1 MLQTIFLAT
10 FSILIFL
17 LLRWFFSPY
26 FRYRYRNQ
34 TKDFKLFDNGKPLAV
49 GSKPFLLD
57 ELTKEAIFDL
67 TLVVPAYNEE
77 QRLPTMMKE
86 TLEYFETKIASGLF
100 KKIEIVI
107 VDDGSS
113 DKTLELIK

>member
-1 MLQTIFLAT
+1 MLQTIFLSA
-10 FSILIFL
+10 FSVLLVI

-26 FRYRYRNQ
+26 FRYRFSNR
-34 TKDFKLFDNGKPLAV
+34 TKDFKLYDNGKPIAV
-49 GSKPFLLD
+49 GSTPFLLD
-57 ELTKEAIFDL
+57 GLAKEAIFDL

-77 QRLPTMMKE
+77 LRLPTMMKE
-86 TLEYFETKIASGLF
+86 TLEYFAKKIASGLF